1 MSSTLAGP
9 GILLLLT
16 DAPAIG
22 DAATADLA
30 SAHPGAA
37 LLQAPAAGFWPFR
50 YPLAPSLPDGPVIVR
65 VEGFE
70 QAVVNHQTANT
81 RLVTTQ
87 ARYLMTEWHAALERH
102 GQAWMVVT
110 AAPELLVAH
119 APEIATR
126 RGVFGRLR
134 IVDEPPAR
142 SGTPGT
148 RAPEHLSTRAP
159 GHLSTRAPEHLSALE
174 RAFRS
179 DDPAER
185 LRLCVQA
192 LDEERTPGALVA
204 AASACMEVN
213 DLDAARRDLEDAVT
227 LAPDWAAARF
237 ELGKLFLR
245 LDDMEQAAAAFRA
258 ACDRLP
264 AFGPAWANLGATLGE
279 LDRPDEALAAFER
292 ALADDPDSP
301 QAVNNVGVVS
311 RELGRLAESEAAFR
325 RVTTLAPEMAF
336 GYYNLGHTLFLR
348 GRYQAALSAYA
359 RGRSRD
365 PESNPVQATRL
376 AMCQLATGDAQGS
389 LAELQRATSGLP
401 AAYRRQLLADTSTI
415 AWALI
420 THKPDLEGW
429 KQVNDWLSAELQ
441 ATEEQGLK

>member
-1 MSSTLAGP
+1 MPSPAVGIVDTLPQMSATAESPLITL
-9 GILLLLT
+9 ILG
-16 DAPAIG
+16 ANPAIG

-30 SAHPGAA
+30 SAHPGATP
-37 LLQAPAAGFWPFR
+37 LQAPAAGSWPFR
-50 YPLAPSLPDGPVIVR
+50 HPLAPSLPDGGPVIIR

-134 IVDEPPAR
+134 IVDEPPAP

-148 RAPEHLSTRAP
+148 RAPEHPSAQAPGHPSTRAP

-213 DLDAARRDLEDAVT
+213 DLDAARRDLE
-227 LAPDWAAARF
+227 
-237 ELGKLFLR
+237 E
-245 LDDMEQAAAAFRA
+245 
-258 ACDRLP
+258 DRK
-264 AFGPAWANLGATLGE
+264 
-279 LDRPDEALAAFER
+279 
-292 ALADDPDSP
+292 S
-301 QAVNNVGVVS
+301 VV
-311 RELGRLAESEAAFR
+311 
-325 RVTTLAPEMAF
+325 
-336 GYYNLGHTLFLR
+336 
-348 GRYQAALSAYA
+348 
-359 RGRSRD
+359 
-365 PESNPVQATRL
+365 
-376 AMCQLATGDAQGS
+376 
-389 LAELQRATSGLP
+389 
-401 AAYRRQLLADTSTI
+401 
-415 AWALI
+415 
-420 THKPDLEGW
+420 
-429 KQVNDWLSAELQ
+429 
-441 ATEEQGLK
+441 